1 MPSSQPVPSCQAI
14 DLQDPRLYLNRET
27 AWLQFNGRVLE
38 EALNADN
45 PLLERVKF
53 LSIFATNLD
62 EFFMIRVS
70 GLSRQVTG
78 GVLEAP
84 PDGMTP
90 LEQLAAIRKTL
101 LGHLEQALDCW
112 HRDLSPRLR
121 DSGVPI
127 LGMSELGHHQK
138 AWLRRYFAR
147 EIFPALTPLAF
158 DPAHPF
164 PHISNLSF
172 NLAVVVSDPQGGERF
187 ARVKISDVSPS
198 LMCLPNEADLE
209 KNPETD
215 VSEVQASNFVPVEE
229 VVAANLDMLF
239 PGIDVM
245 AAYPFRITRDADL
258 EIKDDEASDL
268 LTSVEAQIE
277 MRHWGSVVRL
287 EIDRNMPERIRDV
300 LKRNLELEPFQ
311 VYTIDGPLNLAGLME
326 LTRVERPDLKDQP
339 YLPVIAPPLA
349 KRERLFDTIR
359 RQDVLLYHPYDSFV
373 PVVDFIREA
382 ASDPDVLA
390 IKQTLYRVGPNSPI
404 VAALMEARENQKQV
418 AVLLELKAR
427 FDEENNIAWA
437 RALEDEGVHVVYGV
451 LGLKTHA
458 KMCLV
463 VRRDPDGI
471 RCYVHLGT
479 GNYNP
484 VTSRIYTDLSY
495 FTCNP
500 DISADVADLFN
511 ALTGYSDKGTYRRLL
526 VAPRT
531 MRQQIGARIE
541 REIARHREHGDGY
554 IAFKMNALVDTDCI
568 QALYRASQAGVPIDL
583 QVRGIC
589 CLSPGVP
596 GVSETITVTSIVGRF
611 LEHARI
617 YFFRNGGQSEV
628 FLGSADLMPRN
639 LDRRVEILFP
649 VVPSRLRDTIIR
661 DILEVHLK
669 DNTRARCLLADGHYE
684 PLGGAPGTIPLNSQ
698 EWLMQHWRD
707 KGTIREG

>member
-1 MPSSQPVPSCQAI
+1 MPSIQPEPSCQAI
-14 DLQDPRLYLNRET
+14 DLQDARLYLNRET
-27 AWLQFNGRVLE
+27 AWLQFNWRVLE

-53 LSIFATNLD
+53 LSIFTTNLD

-198 LMCLPNEADLE
+198 LVRLPNEADLE
-209 KNPETD
+209 KNPEAD
-215 VSEVQASNFVPVEE
+215 GIEVQANNFVPVEE

-239 PGIDVM
+239 PGIDVV

-277 MRHWGSVVRL
+277 MRYWGSVVRL

-300 LKRNLELEPFQ
+300 LMRNLEL
-311 VYTIDGPLNLAGLME
+311 
-326 LTRVERPDLKDQP
+326 
-339 YLPVIAPPLA
+339 
-349 KRERLFDTIR
+349 
-359 RQDVLLYHPYDSFV
+359 
-373 PVVDFIREA
+373 
-382 ASDPDVLA
+382 
-390 IKQTLYRVGPNSPI
+390 
-404 VAALMEARENQKQV
+404 
-418 AVLLELKAR
+418 
-427 FDEENNIAWA
+427 
-437 RALEDEGVHVVYGV
+437 
-451 LGLKTHA
+451 
-458 KMCLV
+458 
-463 VRRDPDGI
+463 
-471 RCYVHLGT
+471 
-479 GNYNP
+479 
-484 VTSRIYTDLSY
+484 
-495 FTCNP
+495 
-500 DISADVADLFN
+500 
-511 ALTGYSDKGTYRRLL
+511 
-526 VAPRT
+526 
-531 MRQQIGARIE
+531 
-541 REIARHREHGDGY
+541 
-554 IAFKMNALVDTDCI
+554 
-568 QALYRASQAGVPIDL
+568 
-583 QVRGIC
+583 
-589 CLSPGVP
+589 
-596 GVSETITVTSIVGRF
+596 
-611 LEHARI
+611 
-617 YFFRNGGQSEV
+617 
-628 FLGSADLMPRN
+628 
-639 LDRRVEILFP
+639 
-649 VVPSRLRDTIIR
+649 
-661 DILEVHLK
+661 
-669 DNTRARCLLADGHYE
+669 
-684 PLGGAPGTIPLNSQ
+684 
-698 EWLMQHWRD
+698 
-707 KGTIREG
+707 

>member
-1 MPSSQPVPSCQAI
+1 MPSRQPEASCHAI
-14 DLQDPRLYLNRET
+14 DLHDARLYVNRET
-27 AWLQFNGRVLE
+27 AWLQFNRRVLE
-38 EALNADN
+38 EVLNAGN

-90 LEQLAAIRKTL
+90 IEQLAAIRKTL
-101 LGHLEQALDCW
+101 LGHLEQALTCW
-112 HRDLSPRLR
+112 RQDLAPKLR
-121 DSGVPI
+121 DSGIPV
-127 LGMSELGHHQK
+127 LGRGELGHHQK

-198 LMCLPNEADLE
+198 LVRLPDEADLE
-209 KNPETD
+209 ANPD
-215 VSEVQASNFVPVEE
+215 MAVGEVKASNFVPVED

-239 PGIDVM
+239 PGIDVV

-287 EIDRNMPERIRDV
+287 EIDRHMPARIRDV
-300 LKRNLELEPFQ
+300 LTRNLELESFQ
-311 VYTIDGPLNLAGLME
+311 VYTLDGPLNLAGLME
-326 LTRVERPDLKDQP
+326 LTRVDRPDLKDPP
-339 YLPVIAPPLA
+339 YLPVIAPALA
-349 KRERLFDTIR
+349 KRERLFETIR

-382 ASDPDVLA
+382 ASDPHVLA

-404 VAALMEARENQKQV
+404 VAALTEARENQKQV

-471 RCYVHLGT
+471 RCYVHMGT

-531 MRQQIGARIE
+531 MRQQIIARIE
-541 REIARHREHGDGY
+541 REIARHQDHGDGY
-554 IAFKMNALVDTDCI
+554 IAFKMNALVDVQCI
-568 QALYRASQAGVPIDL
+568 QALYRASQAGVAIDL

-589 CLSPGVP
+589 CLAPGVP
-596 GVSETITVTSIVGRF
+596 GVSETITVTSIVGRY

-617 YFFRNGGQSEV
+617 YYFRNGGDSEV

-639 LDRRVEILFP
+639 LDRRVEVLFP
-649 VVPSRLRDTIIR
+649 VIPSRLRDTILR
-661 DILEVHLK
+661 DVLGVHLQ
-669 DNTRARCLLADGHYE
+669 DTAQARRLLADGRYE
-684 PLGGAPGTIPLNSQ
+684 PVGGAPGVDALNSQ
-698 EWLMQHWRD
+698 EWLMQHWRG
-707 KGTIREG
+707 KGAAREG